1 MAGSCDHSNGRS
13 AIRRSRHAHRGQG
26 RAVLHGLAAWLA
38 FVLVACPPGAL
49 AATGSGLFMPDV
61 TTPLPRDLR
70 PVVEPERREESGAS
84 VRASVPLPVRAVPF
98 AFAFGSLLLLYGLG
112 RGRRSATPAP
122 GT

>member
-1 MAGSCDHSNGRS
+1 MAGSCDHPNGGS
-13 AIRRSRHAHRGQG
+13 TIHRSRRPIRALG
-26 RAVLHGLAAWLA
+26 RAALHGLAAWIA
-38 FVLVACPPGAL
+38 FLLVACPPGAL

-70 PVVEPERREESGAS
+70 PVVEPERKVESGVT
-84 VRASVPLPVRAVPF
+84 VRASLPSPGRAVPF
-98 AFAFGSLLLLYGLG
+98 ALGSLLLLYGLS